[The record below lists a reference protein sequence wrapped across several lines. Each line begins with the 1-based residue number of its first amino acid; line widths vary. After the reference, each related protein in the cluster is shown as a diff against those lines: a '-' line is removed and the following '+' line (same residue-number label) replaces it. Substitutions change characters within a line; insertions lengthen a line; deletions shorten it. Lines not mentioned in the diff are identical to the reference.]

1 MIFLHLIEYSLAR
14 YGRRGVT
21 MVMGVPLFLS
31 WVMIAVAPSLSVIF
45 LARLVSALAI
55 CSTHPSMGVFV
66 SEISHPDWR
75 GSLGVM
81 PSIFLALGITKV
93 YLLGFLFHWRTTSW
107 ICCVGSLLL
116 SLR

>member
-1 MIFLHLIEYSLAR
+1 
-14 YGRRGVT
+14 

-66 SEISHPDWR
+66 S
-75 GSLGVM
+75 GN
-81 PSIFLALGITKV
+81 SIFLPLQ
-93 YLLGFLFHWRTTSW
+93 
-107 ICCVGSLLL
+107 
-116 SLR
+116 